1 MLGLNTLSLFI
12 LSSNVNCY
20 VEQNPNVAFDFD
32 HWEDCDE
39 DKEDSHFAKG
49 KRRVHPLP
57 RMLGPEHHGGGCRF
71 QECSFCKNGPLL

>member
-39 DKEDSHFAKG
+39 DKEDSHFAKVRG
-49 KRRVHPLP
+49 GAPTPQENRRT
-57 RMLGPEHHGGGCRF
+57 
-71 QECSFCKNGPLL
+71 